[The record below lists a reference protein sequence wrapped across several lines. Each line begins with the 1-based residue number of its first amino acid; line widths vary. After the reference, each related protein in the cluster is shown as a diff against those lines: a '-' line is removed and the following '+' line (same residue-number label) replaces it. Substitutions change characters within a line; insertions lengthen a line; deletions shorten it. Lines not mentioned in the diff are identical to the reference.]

1 MLKKGCINKKVI
13 SPCAQDGYTTQIQH
27 AKCWNEG
34 FNCWT
39 TDNCLGSRTGGLLS
53 WVMSIGSTHSEIGTI
68 ICAFA
73 ILSVLTTWHLYK
85 STFSTCVSHIDT
97 NEHDIFL
104 KCQDLETKTKQH
116 QSHFHI
122 HTQTQDSWCRDNT
135 NQACVKIYQCSYL
148 VSHHFLTLWERDTH
162 SSMLR
167 WFSKVCIVSRPQSQ
181 CLAAVNGL
189 PHTPHTRLP
198 PMGLCNYHTGG
209 DYFSHACF
217 VFTRIVL

>member
-1 MLKKGCINKKVI
+1 
-13 SPCAQDGYTTQIQH
+13 
-27 AKCWNEG
+27 
-34 FNCWT
+34 
-39 TDNCLGSRTGGLLS
+39 
-53 WVMSIGSTHSEIGTI
+53 MSIGSTHSEIGTI

-97 NEHDIFL
+97 NEHDIFF
-104 KCQDLETKTKQH
+104 KCQDLEKQNSTSRISIYIH
-116 QSHFHI
+116 KLRTHDAETIQIKHVLRYTNALIWFH
-122 HTQTQDSWCRDNT
+122 
-135 NQACVKIYQCSYL
+135 
-148 VSHHFLTLWERDTH
+148 TLWERDTH